1 MFHRIFYESVVHRT
15 QGLPLNADIFFAQML
30 RVSVFSS
37 AIIAMQGMISDPHP
51 SLLLR
56 LAELESHRKRL
67 QALTITP
74 A

>member
-1 MFHRIFYESVVHRT
+1 
-15 QGLPLNADIFFAQML
+15 LNADIFFAQML